1 MKWLQLISASV
12 IILVATLVASDAVA
26 GDIPEE
32 TAQPCVWISSADECA
47 TSGDIPIGSPVPV
60 YDELDVYQLPNTGA
74 GVTSRAILQGNYV
87 SSSVDHWSFSWAGCA
102 YGRYYFNYVGHDRYH
117 RQVYGAYLRT
127 WQGYC

>member
-60 YDELDVYQLPNTGA
+60 YDELDVYQLPNTGVGSTA
-74 GVTSRAILQGNYV
+74 REVKVSNHVGWHYV
-87 SSSVDHWSFSWAGCA
+87 SSYCSYGYYRNLYSYAYYWDGWSHLFSQRWEQ
-102 YGRYYFNYVGHDRYH
+102 N
-117 RQVYGAYLRT
+117 T
-127 WQGYC
+127 WYRC